1 MRASYTTSTAR
12 TPSRRRLGIFIGQ
25 ILIIAALFAAW
36 QAASGPLVK
45 PLWISKPTAIFEVLA
60 IALGDG
66 SMMHHLETT
75 LMTVTLGYGLGVAS
89 GVLAGIALGL
99 SPFLERVLA
108 PLIAGFWSLPK
119 IALLPLFVIFFGI
132 GIASKVALVAIVV
145 FFLVLYSTRD
155 GVRDVDQD
163 LIDTLRVMGATT
175 GEIIFKAL
183 LPSALSWIYTG
194 MRISIIHALT
204 TTVVGELLSSNRGLG
219 FLIARSS
226 AEFETAEVFASV
238 IVLVALSL
246 VISGAVNWIE
256 RRSALH
262 G

>member
-45 PLWISKPTAIFEVLA
+45 PLWISKPTAIFEALA

-175 GEIIFKAL
+175 GEIIFKVL